1 MFYVLFISITFMN
14 NFFLYF
20 GVYKVRNIFLTKR
33 LMTIALKK
41 DHEYLFCWM
50 FLIINQ
56 YTLHGERE
64 DLFLKL
70 NVNYVVIMSL
80 VLAGCY

>member
-14 NFFLYF
+14 NFFVF
-20 GVYKVRNIFLTKR
+20 WSCRNIFLTKR
-33 LMTIALKK
+33 LNDHCIKK
-41 DHEYLFCWM
+41 DHEYLFCRM